1 MPLESSSVRARST
14 SSYQRRRAGN
24 ACLVCRS
31 RKTKCDNQRPVCG
44 FCAATG
50 GECIYVDSDPSQF
63 DRASLA
69 ILQRLA
75 QLETNV
81 LTKIEETSGR
91 VTNTDSGQL
100 TQILTVSRQNV
111 IGENSQAQQ
120 NHQVIG
126 QSTSPND
133 QGRTPL
139 IEPNLH
145 LHGSASTS
153 LDDMPPS
160 AAEIARSSQMFT
172 DSILK
177 WPIFSQTA
185 PHLTTELQVPI
196 VEVLGRPESSKR
208 QWQPPTT
215 RIAGTHLNLDSSAV
229 DHLIENFLANNHVKN
244 PVLDVQSLRAD
255 AREFA
260 ETGAQWD
267 ERSCLI
273 VSVLPNPYLS

>member
-1 MPLESSSVRARST
+1 
-14 SSYQRRRAGN
+14 
-24 ACLVCRS
+24 VCRS

-91 VTNTDSGQL
+91 VTSTDSGLL
-100 TQILTVSRQNV
+100 TQIPPLSRQNA
-111 IGENSQAQQ
+111 IGENDPAHH

-126 QSTSPND
+126 QSISTND
-133 QGRTPL
+133 QGRPPL
-139 IEPNLH
+139 SEPDLH
-145 LHGSASTS
+145 LHESASTAP
-153 LDDMPPS
+153 DDMPPS
-160 AAEIARSSQMFT
+160 AAEIARSSQIFT
-172 DSILK
+172 ESTLK

-185 PHLTTELQVPI
+185 PHLNTELHVPI
-196 VEVLGRPESSKR
+196 VEVLGRPERSKR
-208 QWQPPTT
+208 QWQHPTT
-215 RIAGTHLNLDSSAV
+215 RTAGTHLNLDSSVV
-229 DHLIENFLANNHVKN
+229 DHLVENFLANNHIKN

-273 VSVLPNPYLS
+273 VSVLPNPYLLRTLLIPILS